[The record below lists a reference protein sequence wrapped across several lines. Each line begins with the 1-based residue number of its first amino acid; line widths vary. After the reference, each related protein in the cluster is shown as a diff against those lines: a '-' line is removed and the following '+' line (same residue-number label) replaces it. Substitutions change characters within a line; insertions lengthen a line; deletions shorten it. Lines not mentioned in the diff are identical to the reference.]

1 MQIIDGGWHFSFLQ
15 NARDIANKIKSYSHG
30 EFNTKD
36 NVDIEKINQKII
48 NNFEQE
54 IKNFY
59 QVCPK
64 EMIEKL
70 ENPITNKQ
78 KSIAS

>member
-1 MQIIDGGWHFSFLQ
+1 MWQKLETDYWKNNLKNLVQKHYHETNSEVS
-15 NARDIANKIKSYSHG
+15 K
-30 EFNTKD
+30 
-36 NVDIEKINQKII
+36 KII

>member
-1 MQIIDGGWHFSFLQ
+1 MCEQIISIPMNPYL
-15 NARDIANKIKSYSHG
+15 K
-30 EFNTKD
+30 E
-36 NVDIEKINQKII
+36 VDQKKII